1 MNNKNIIPELLLTQ
15 LLITASVSACGGS
28 SPTADTPT
36 TDPALQ
42 TQLQTE
48 TATEPAFV
56 GLDAVDGGGAA
67 FRFLT
72 REVDGVC
79 GILDDITADGMNGE
93 ILNDKIYERNYAIQE
108 KYNVVFEIEVGDPM
122 QITQKTVQAGDD
134 SFELIIGRTADNI
147 ALSAKQF
154 FYNLAEFGHIDITN
168 PWWNQ
173 TIMEDM
179 SIYDKYYVGINDMTA
194 QAYYSAGAVYY
205 SKALAAQYDM
215 EDPYALVRS
224 GAWTFDKMTELCRN
238 VSLDL
243 NGNGQYDEQ
252 DQYGITYNNFAWQ
265 LMFYGI
271 GETFVKKD
279 SEGTLYLDQDNEKI
293 INFLQK
299 MLPSSQDESVTLY
312 SENYKHLGGEYR
324 IDTCKNA
331 FLENRALFWLEAL
344 YGTPALRN
352 METDFGLLPMP
363 KYDAEQDHY
372 YSFIHYHH
380 SSSIVIPV
388 TVPESRHDLVGRIVE
403 DMAWLSSETVRPAFI
418 EATLKG
424 KYSRDNDSA
433 DMIDYIINGIR
444 MDYALLLNSAGLDLD
459 AKMRTAMDQGS
470 TDITSIFSKNE
481 KKWNAVMK
489 KYCEGYSE

>member
-1 MNNKNIIPELLLTQ
+1 MKNRNLISVLLLAQ
-15 LLITASVSACGGS
+15 LLIAASVSSCGGN
-28 SPTADTPT
+28 TPT
-36 TDPALQ
+36 DNTATTDHAVQ
-42 TQLQTE
+42 TQQQTE
-48 TATEPAFV
+48 AVTEPAFV

-79 GILDDITADGMNGE
+79 SILDDISAEEMNGE
-93 ILNDKIYERNYAIQE
+93 ILNDETFERNRIIQE
-108 KYNVVFEIEVGDPM
+108 KYNVLFEIQIENPTSAM
-122 QITQKTVQAGDD
+122 QKFIQAGDD
-134 SFELIIGRTADNI
+134 AYEVIFGYTNDNI
-147 ALSAKQF
+147 SMSAKNY
-154 FYNLAEFGHIDITN
+154 FYDLNEFANIDLSK

-194 QAYYSAGAVYY
+194 QAYYAAGAIYY

-224 GAWTFDKMTELCRN
+224 GEWTFDKMTELCRN

-243 NGNGQYDEQ
+243 NGNGQYDEK

-271 GETFVKKD
+271 GETFIKKD
-279 SEGTLYLDQDNEKI
+279 SEGTLYLDQTNEKI

-312 SENYKHLGGEYR
+312 SEKYGHLGGDYR

-344 YGTPALRN
+344 YGTPQLRN

-363 KYDAEQDHY
+363 KYDAAQEQY
-372 YSFIHYHH
+372 YSFIHSFH

-388 TVPESRHDLVGRIVE
+388 TVPESRHDLVGRVVE

-459 AKMRTAMDQGS
+459 ANMRTAMDKGS
-470 TDITSIFSKNE
+470 TDIASIFSKGE
-481 KKWNAVMK
+481 KKWNTVMK